1 MSRVISGLLVTAMVA
16 GGLVL
21 AAASVGA
28 PAQAAAR
35 PPAASHL
42 KVVQRTDHRLAVQFA
57 VPAAFY
63 RPGAGS
69 VVRLT
74 AGRTPAAS
82 PTRGYAVA
90 TDGRHVARTAAT
102 SPLVANTYYTFAVWI
117 RDRGVYSKRI
127 TITTR
132 TLPDTTRPN
141 PVTGLTAKASIGDGS
156 GQVKLT
162 WTGDHTDRMGYVR
175 IVRNVDPTTTGGEVV
190 AARLPAGTESWTD
203 TEIGELAMSED
214 DGPGN
219 PGFSRLTYYY
229 FVIER
234 DQAGNFSRSYANT
247 SAVLGSQR
255 LSGRVTFA
263 PVDPSQ
269 RNLSVFA
276 GRPGALKLVGAF
288 SARPDFFNGAFIF
301 DVPPGLYTVCDSS
314 NIPGTDGRDATGS
327 CWVVRQDGT
336 PDTVPYPGTSVSEV
350 PTPSIDV
357 TRGDYTAIQFTANGS

>member
-1 MSRVISGLLVTAMVA
+1 M
-16 GGLVL
+16 
-21 AAASVGA
+21 
-28 PAQAAAR
+28 
-35 PPAASHL
+35 
-42 KVVQRTDHRLAVQFA
+42 QRTDHRLAVQFA

-82 PTRGYAVA
+82 PSKGYAVA

-117 RDRGVYSKRI
+117 RHRGVYSKRI

-132 TLPDTTRPN
+132 TRPDTTRPN

-156 GQVKLT
+156 GQVTLT

-203 TEIGELAMSED
+203 TKIGPRAWSED
-214 DGPGN
+214 AGWPGPGN
-219 PGFSRLTYYY
+219 PGFNRLTYYY

-247 SAVLGSQR
+247 STVLGSQR
-255 LSGRVTFA
+255 LSGTVTFA
-263 PVDPSQ
+263 PGDGGQ
-269 RNLSVFA
+269 RTVSAFA

-288 SARPDFFNGAFIF
+288 AARPDFFNGSFQF

-314 NIPGTDGRDATGS
+314 NIPGPDGQDATGS

-336 PDTVPYPGTSVSEV
+336 PGTVPYPGTSVSQV

-357 TRGDYTAIQFTANGS
+357 TRGDYTAIRFTANAD